1 MGRTGGMVSLPLA
14 TTLPLGLYTAPR
26 QPGTYERQWIID
38 PAGGRL
44 LAIRDLVAAP
54 PHGSRALP
62 PGDDGRPRRLTVA
75 DMPDRFLKKG
85 EVAEY
90 QVFAVTEWTD
100 KTPPR

>member
-14 TTLPLGLYTAPR
+14 TTLPLGLYTAPG